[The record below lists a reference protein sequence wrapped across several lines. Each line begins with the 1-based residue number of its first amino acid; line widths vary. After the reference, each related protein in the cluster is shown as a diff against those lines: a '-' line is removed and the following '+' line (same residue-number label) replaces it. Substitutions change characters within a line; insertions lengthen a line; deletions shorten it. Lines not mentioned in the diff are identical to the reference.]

1 MEMPRP
7 RWPHLHRECTRT
19 GYTYWYVRVRK
30 GKRVRIK
37 AEYGSEAFTNEYRAA
52 IAGDPLPVSTK
63 QTDRKSLR
71 WLYDRYRESP
81 EWEGLSEATRR
92 QRLNILGG
100 VMRNVGNE
108 PYQAFTARNIEAGKE
123 RRIRTPAQ
131 ARNYLDA
138 MRGLFRWAY
147 AKNYVPFDCTAGVKN
162 PPRKKGKGFL
172 EWTETDAEAYEA
184 RWPLGTKERVWF
196 DVLLYSGLRRGD
208 AVLLGW
214 QHIRDGI
221 ATIQTEKSG
230 QRVTVTLPI
239 LPVLARTL
247 KAGPTGD
254 MSLICG
260 DRRLPLK
267 KESFGNLFS
276 EAAKKAGVNKS
287 AHGIR
292 KLAAT
297 RAANNGAT
305 VPQLKALFGWLTDA
319 MASHYT
325 READRVR
332 LARDAIEKMN
342 KPETATP
349 ETPLDVRAR
358 QSEN

>member
-7 RWPHLHRECTRT
+7 RWPYLHRECTRT

-30 GKRVRIK
+30 GKRVPIK
-37 AEYGSEAFTNEYRAA
+37 AEYGTEAFTAEYQAA
-52 IAGDPLPVSTK
+52 INGEPSPAKIAQADS
-63 QTDRKSLR
+63 KSIR
-71 WLYDRYRESP
+71 WLCDRYKESP
-81 EWEGLSEATRR
+81 EWEALSKATQR
-92 QRLNILGG
+92 QRLNIFAG
-100 VMRNVGNE
+100 VMRNAGSE
-108 PYQAFTARNIEAGKE
+108 PYKAFTAKSIEAGKE
-123 RRIRTPAQ
+123 RRARTPAQ

-147 AKNYVPFDCTAGVKN
+147 AKDYVSFDCTAGVKN

-172 EWTETDAEAYEA
+172 EWTEADAEAYEA

-196 DVLLYSGLRRGD
+196 DVLLYSGLRRSD
-208 AVLLGW
+208 AVRYGR
-214 QHIRDGI
+214 QHIRGGI
-221 ATIQTEKSG
+221 GTIQTKKGNEMI
-230 QRVTVTLPI
+230 TVTLPV
-239 LPVLARTL
+239 LPVLQRTL
-247 KAGPTGD
+247 DAGPTGD
-254 MSLICG
+254 LAFICG
-260 DRRLPLK
+260 ERRGPLTA
-267 KESFGNLFS
+267 ESFGNFFS
-276 EAAKKAGVNKS
+276 DAARKAGVRKS

-332 LARDAIEKMN
+332 LSKDAIEKMN

-349 ETPLDVRAR
+349 ETPYDVRAR
-358 QSEN
+358 QSES

>member
-1 MEMPRP
+1 MTDMPRP
-7 RWPHLHRECTRT
+7 RPPYLHRECKPD

-30 GKRVRIK
+30 GPRVRIR
-37 AEYGSEAFTNEYRAA
+37 AEYGTEAFTAEYNAA
-52 IAGDPLPVSTK
+52 VSGAPAPQPK
-63 QTDRKSLR
+63 ADSKSLR
-71 WLYDRYRESP
+71 WLFERYKESAA
-81 EWEGLSEATRR
+81 WLDDLSEATKR
-92 QRLNILGG
+92 QRINILNG
-100 VMRNVGNE
+100 VMANVGNE
-108 PYQAFTARNIEAGKE
+108 PFKAFTPHAIEAGKK
-123 RRIRTPAQ
+123 RRERTPAQ

-138 MRGLFRWAY
+138 MRGLFRWAFK
-147 AKNYVPFDCTAGVKN
+147 ADHITFDPTAGVKN
-162 PPRKKGKGFL
+162 PPRKKSKGFP
-172 EWTETDAEAYEA
+172 EWTEADAEAYEA

-221 ATIQTEKSG
+221 ATVQTEKSG
-230 QRVTVTLPI
+230 EKVTVTLPI
-239 LPVLARTL
+239 LAVLARTL
-247 KAGPTGD
+247 DAGPTGD
-254 MSLICG
+254 LSLICG
-260 DRRLPLK
+260 ERRLPLT

-276 EAAKKAGVNKS
+276 EAARKAGVRKS

-319 MASHYT
+319 MAAHYT

-332 LARDAIEKMN
+332 LSKDAIEKMN

-349 ETPLDVRAR
+349 ETQKNFGR
-358 QSEN
+358 